1 MKLYLVRHPKPVV
14 EHGICYGASDLVCHP
29 AALEAT
35 ATALKNLLPNDLTIL
50 SSPLSRCEQLAQ
62 HLCRLEPSFPYK
74 SDARLAEMN
83 FGNWELKAWDAI
95 AAHELAAWTQ
105 TFAAY
110 RCGGTGE
117 SAGHFVQR
125 VAKRLYESA
134 QDANDQ
140 IWITHA
146 GVIRA
151 LGWLAGQ
158 PAQVFTALAGL
169 LGRPFDWDDG
179 PHCRLYAADWP
190 AGAIAFGQVHLW
202 HWPPAWPQPT
212 ELPRV

>member
-14 EHGICYGASDLVCHP
+14 EHGICYGASDLVCQP

-35 ATALKNLLPNDLTIL
+35 ATALKNLLPNDLIIL

-62 HLCRLEPSFPYK
+62 HLCRLEPSFSYK

-117 SAGHFVQR
+117 SAGLFVQR

-134 QDANDQ
+134 QGANDQ

-151 LGWLAGQ
+151 LAWLAGQ

-169 LGRPFDWDDG
+169 RGQPFDWDDG
-179 PHCRLYAADWP
+179 PHCPLHAADWP
-190 AGAIAFGQVHLW
+190 TGAMAFGQVHPW
-202 HWPPAWPQPT
+202 HWPRGWPLPR
-212 ELPRV
+212 ELPQA